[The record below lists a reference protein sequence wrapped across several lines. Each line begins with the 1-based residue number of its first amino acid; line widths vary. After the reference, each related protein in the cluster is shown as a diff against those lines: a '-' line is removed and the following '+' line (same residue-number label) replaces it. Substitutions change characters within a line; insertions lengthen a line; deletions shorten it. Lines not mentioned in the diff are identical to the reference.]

1 MGNLE
6 EISEN
11 KNVKKEQ
18 RKHWLYILSFLI
30 FFLLVGY
37 FVKWLSAIHGLH

>member
-6 EISEN
+6 EVNKN
-11 KNVKKEQ
+11 KNVRTGQ
-18 RKHWLYILSFLI
+18 RKHWLYIISFLI